1 MRYIVI
7 IVLSIF
13 CFTNFV
19 HAQSGEAELIKAFVN
34 LQDVP
39 EPFAAKLA
47 ELKSKYDAGEI
58 RELRQLTSKLS
69 NTYFVQNNPD
79 PSAIPYLIALI
90 DADNSYNTVYSVG
103 QFSLRPLTEV
113 EYNAFHDG
121 AFWKRWWKKNKAN
134 FPEEVQK
141 IKIPD
146 LPKTRYGK
154 TYTPY
159 SIETETLQGQLL
171 FLQAHAKRVKNSERD
186 DPIGYRPRLSEVARS
201 INEFNDPTA
210 IPYFIAVIDFDNDRT
225 ENIGN
230 GRDCLRY
237 IAGYF
242 GMGFGNPPLTNVRYD
257 ASHDGTWW
265 KKWWQENKHR
275 YPEAVQKIPIPSIH
289 AEWDIPDLSH
299 EIALWHQE
307 REENAKR
314 ERYEKMQQELAESD
328 VGNVPAERVYVEG
341 NEKMEYFLI
350 GIDKEKPV
358 PESGYHLV
366 VVLPGS
372 DGSADFHPFVRR
384 IWKYAMDESNFIIA
398 QPIAIRWTPN
408 QQIIWAT
415 EMNRVDK
422 QEFSTEL
429 FVESVI
435 ADVANRVKIDLK
447 YVFTLSWSS
456 GGPAA
461 YAVALQEKTAITG
474 SYIVMSVFNPQY
486 LPPLENAKGRAFAI
500 QHSPEDRVCP
510 FRMAKDAEEQLTK
523 HGAQVKFMEYPGG
536 HGWHGNVYGL
546 IRENLDWLKG
556 R

>member
-1 MRYIVI
+1 MRLLQYFIG
-7 IVLSIF
+7 IVLFLF
-13 CFTNFV
+13 CVPHFGCTRSLESL
-19 HAQSGEAELIKAFVN
+19 HASLERRDETLEGQLLALQNAVRHLIILPKGQRDDAIGPLWEAAQLINKF
-34 LQDVP
+34 
-39 EPFAAKLA
+39 
-47 ELKSKYDAGEI
+47 G
-58 RELRQLTSKLS
+58 
-69 NTYFVQNNPD
+69 D
-79 PSAIPYLIALI
+79 PTAIPYLIAMI
-90 DADNSYNTVYSVG
+90 DADNNYNTVYGIGFFGLCGDPGLVDVK
-103 QFSLRPLTEV
+103 FDTSLS
-113 EYNAFHDG
+113 
-121 AFWKRWWKKNKAN
+121 
-134 FPEEVQK
+134 Q
-141 IKIPD
+141 
-146 LPKTRYGK
+146 
-154 TYTPY
+154 
-159 SIETETLQGQLL
+159 
-171 FLQAHAKRVKNSERD
+171 
-186 DPIGYRPRLSEVARS
+186 
-201 INEFNDPTA
+201 
-210 IPYFIAVIDFDNDRT
+210 
-225 ENIGN
+225 
-230 GRDCLRY
+230 
-237 IAGYF
+237 
-242 GMGFGNPPLTNVRYD
+242 
-257 ASHDGTWW
+257 DGTWW
-265 KKWWQENKHR
+265 KQWWEENKHQ

-289 AEWDIPDLSH
+289 DEWDIPDLSR
-299 EIALWHQE
+299 EVALWRKEKE
-307 REENAKR
+307 RD
-314 ERYEKMQQELAESD
+314 RYKKMQQELAESD
-328 VGNVPAERVYVEG
+328 VGDVLAERLHVEG
-341 NEKMEYFLI
+341 NDKMEYFLI

-366 VVLPGS
+366 VVLPGG

-384 IWKYAMDESNFIIA
+384 TWKYAMEESNFIIA
-398 QPIAIRWTPN
+398 QPIAVRWTPN
-408 QQIIWAT
+408 QQIVWAT
-415 EMNRVDK
+415 ETNRVDK